1 MQETS
6 ANLTLSHDLC
16 LPGYFLENQECICEE
31 SGTVVLC
38 DPERRGI
45 LLAVSRKNNSI
56 FMLYYC
62 GNNRMDCGQH
72 HPTGVGNL

>member
-31 SGTVVLC
+31 TGTVVLC

-45 LLAVSRKNNSI
+45 LLAVSRKNNTLL
-56 FMLYYC
+56 FDLYAVSLC
-62 GNNRMDCGQH
+62 
-72 HPTGVGNL
+72 